1 MRRRY
6 KTPCI
11 EEAICEFT
19 FAPTTVVPEIDL
31 TLPGNLQAGLGKDLY
46 PGPARQV
53 FNRIHRVDPVGMQ
66 IKDELFR
73 VQLPSKGERSI
84 VAVGRDVLSVS
95 RVRPYDGWDN
105 FKPEIQRVLNVWPD
119 VVSTPRKCV
128 RVGLRY
134 INRLITPPG
143 RAIEHWLNDVSPPL
157 SAKAEDGT
165 SITGSLRAINNR
177 REFNTDDGNRVIITL
192 ATLEPEVPTN
202 DEYLIDIDALAETP
216 PRRSCPNHCNSRQA
230 AHHYW
235 CRVRNAD
242 HPQHA
247 SPARCAL
254 TLPHRLKATTDAAPS
269 TVQWPASRSLL
280 SHSQLRHRQTIVAN
294 GMTAYT

>member
-31 TLPGNLQAGLGKDLY
+31 TLPGNLQARLGKDLY

-216 PRRSCPNHCNSRQA
+216 PLDDLAQITAIVDKLHTITGAVFEMLITPNTR
-230 AHHYW
+230 
-235 CRVRNAD
+235 
-242 HPQHA
+242 
-247 SPARCAL
+247 AL
-254 TLPHRLKATTDAAPS
+254 LDAP
-269 TVQWPASRSLL
+269 
-280 SHSQLRHRQTIVAN
+280 
-294 GMTAYT
+294 